1 MSNDTIPTTSI
12 DLLAA
17 AAAVAAACTPR
28 RKMTLRDEHGP
39 IRGRRFLN
47 ADVVVGSRASTEGRP
62 DSRRA
67 QLAWEMAG

>member
-1 MSNDTIPTTSI
+1 MSTHTTQTINV
-12 DLLAA
+12 DLLVA

-39 IRGRRFLN
+39 IRGRQFLS
-47 ADVVVGSRASTEGRP
+47 ADVVVGARASSEDRS

-67 QLAWEMAG
+67 QLAWEIAG